1 MSPDE
6 TTRFLATFPLAVGF
20 ALVAS
25 IAIKYLADK
34 RRSKHRPIGWTCER
48 CGKRY
53 DTTATSKSETIFILY
68 GALAVHATAAHPPS
82 QERPGE
88 PELTF
93 EFRTPPAWRTGT

>member
-6 TTRFLATFPLAVGF
+6 TTRFLATFALAVGF

-25 IAIKYLADK
+25 IAIKYLASK
-34 RRSKHRPIGWTCER
+34 RRSKHRPIGWTCKR

-53 DTTATSKSETIFILY
+53 DNTATSKSETLFILY
-68 GALAVHATAAHPPS
+68 GAMAVHATAAHPPS

-88 PELTF
+88 PALAFEL
-93 EFRTPPAWRTGT
+93 RTPIAWRPGN